1 MDRSL
6 KIILAVL
13 AILILINLVLHFT
26 GGNSNLKVVLQD
38 IKRSQLRLDT
48 ALTEL
53 NHARE
58 EIDSLQRDFL
68 KFNNYI
74 LDIQGRVEIMDL
86 ERRVND
92 QRFRMKRDSIVARLK
107 ELYKEIE
114 ITGEDLPPVL
124 EYDSRNQ

>member
-13 AILILINLVLHFT
+13 AILILINLGLHFT

-53 NHARE
+53 NRTRE

-74 LDIQGRVEIMDL
+74 RDIQGRVEIMDL

-92 QRFRMKRDSIVARLK
+92 QRFRIKRDSIVARLK

-124 EYDSRNQ
+124 EYDSRKQ

>member
-1 MDRSL
+1 MDKSL

-13 AILILINLVLHFT
+13 AILILINLIVHFT

-53 NHARE
+53 NRTRE

-92 QRFRMKRDSIVARLK
+92 QRFRLKRDSIVTRIK